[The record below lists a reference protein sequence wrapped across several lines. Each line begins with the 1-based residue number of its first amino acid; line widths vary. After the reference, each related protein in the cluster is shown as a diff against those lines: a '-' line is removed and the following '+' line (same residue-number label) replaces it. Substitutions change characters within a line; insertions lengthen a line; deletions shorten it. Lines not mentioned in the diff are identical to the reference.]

1 MFGTGLLPKV
11 RMAIDRLSFAHLSL
25 TSAFLLILYCG
36 CGHKERASDTVVLYT
51 SVDEPFVRPLIQR
64 FEQQTGITV
73 KLVTD
78 AEASKTAGLSE
89 KVIAEKDHP
98 QADVYW
104 GNEPFHTI
112 NMAEQGVFTPRESPA
127 GSDIRD
133 RWRDKTEQY
142 QTIGLRARM
151 IVISTRKE
159 DAAIT
164 SQIHVVKDLANPE
177 LKGRIGMSNPAFGT
191 ASGQVAAW
199 YLTWGDS
206 ATDDFLRSLK
216 ENDIHLLGGNSV
228 VVDQVATGSIVAGFT
243 DNDDIANG
251 KADNQ
256 PVNAVTP
263 DPFDTGTLLIPTT
276 IAEVRGAPNAEIAGK
291 LIDFLMDPAVERQLI
306 DAHFLAFSARD
317 PTVEHKAMNVDY
329 TAVAHRMPTA
339 VTRALGILQ
348 GR

>member
-1 MFGTGLLPKV
+1 MKSHFMLIFVSVVWLGLFTGC
-11 RMAIDRLSFAHLSL
+11 D
-25 TSAFLLILYCG
+25 
-36 CGHKERASDTVVLYT
+36 HKDAGPGGPVVLYT

-64 FEQQTGITV
+64 FEQQTGITI

-112 NMAEQGVFTPRESPA
+112 NMAEQGVFTPHESPA
-127 GSDIRD
+127 GTDIRD
-133 RWRDKTEQY
+133 RWRDKAGMY

-151 IVISTRKE
+151 IVVSSRKD
-159 DAAIT
+159 DAAIAAK
-164 SQIHVVKDLANPE
+164 IHLVRDLANPA

-199 YLTWGDS
+199 YLAWGDS
-206 ATDDFLRSLK
+206 PTDDFLRALK
-216 ENDIHLLGGNSV
+216 ANDVHLLGGNSV

-251 KADNQ
+251 KADGQ

-263 DPFDTGTLLIPTT
+263 DPSDTGTLLIPTT
-276 IAEVRGAPNAEIAGK
+276 IAEVRGAPHPEIAVK

-317 PTVEHKAMNVDY
+317 PAVEGKSMNVDY
-329 TAVAHRMPTA
+329 TAVAHRMPAA

>member
-1 MFGTGLLPKV
+1 MMV
-11 RMAIDRLSFAHLSL
+11 RRFRLVLAFAVAL
-25 TSAFLLILYCG
+25 TLFCG
-36 CGHKERASDTVVLYT
+36 CKTKEQSSGTVVLYT

-64 FEQQTGITV
+64 FEQQTGVTV

-112 NMAEQGVFTPRESPA
+112 NMAEQGVFVQHNSPA

-133 RWRDKTEQY
+133 RWRDKAGLY

-151 IVISTRKE
+151 IVVSTRKE

-164 SQIHVVKDLANPE
+164 SQIHRVKDLANPA

-199 YLTWGDS
+199 YLAWGDN

-216 ENDIHLLGGNSV
+216 SNGIDLLGGNSV
-228 VVDQVATGSIVAGFT
+228 VVDQVATGTIVAGLS

-256 PVNAVTP
+256 PVGAVVP
-263 DPFDTGTLLIPTT
+263 DPADKNTLLIPTT
-276 IAEVRGAPNAEIAGK
+276 IAEVAGAPHPDIAVK
-291 LIDFLMDPAVERQLI
+291 LIDFLMDPAVEKQLI

-317 PTVEHKAMNVDY
+317 PAMEEKSMNVDY
-329 TAVAHRMPTA
+329 SAVAHRMPAA
-339 VTRALGILQ
+339 VARALGILQ

>member
-1 MFGTGLLPKV
+1 MHPSIRLIVAFT
-11 RMAIDRLSFAHLSL
+11 LSFSL
-25 TSAFLLILYCG
+25 CCG
-36 CGHKERASDTVVLYT
+36 CRNKDQSSTQDNSTVVLYT
-51 SVDEPFVRPLIQR
+51 SVDDPFVRPLAQR
-64 FEQQTGITV
+64 FEQQTGV
-73 KLVTD
+73 KVTLVTD

-89 KVIAEKDHP
+89 KVLAEKDHP

-112 NMAEQGVFTPRESPA
+112 NMAEQGVFSPHASPA
-127 GSDIRD
+127 GSDVRD
-133 RWRDKTEQY
+133 RWRDKAGMY

-164 SQIHVVKDLANPE
+164 SQIHSIKDLANPA

-199 YLTWGDS
+199 YLNWGDS

-216 ENDIHLLGGNSV
+216 SNGILLLGGNSV
-228 VVDQVATGSIVAGFT
+228 VVDQVATGTIIAGLT

-256 PVNAVTP
+256 PVAAIAPNAGSK
-263 DPFDTGTLLIPTT
+263 DALLIPTT
-276 IAEVRGAPNAEIAGK
+276 IALVRGAPHPEVAQK

-306 DAHFLAFSARD
+306 DGHFLAYSARD
-317 PTVEHKAMNVDY
+317 PAAEERAMNVDY
-329 TAVAHRMPTA
+329 TAVAHKMPAA
-339 VTRALGILQ
+339 VQSALGILQ
-348 GR
+348 DR

>member
-1 MFGTGLLPKV
+1 MKPYLNWILFCV
-11 RMAIDRLSFAHLSL
+11 LS
-25 TSAFLLILYCG
+25 IGVCGG
-36 CGHKERASDTVVLYT
+36 CGHKNAGGGGTVVLYT

-89 KVIAEKDHP
+89 KVIAERDHP

-112 NMAEQGVFTPRESPA
+112 NMAEQGVFTPHDSPA
-127 GSDIRD
+127 GTDIRD
-133 RWRDKTEQY
+133 RWRDKAGLY

-151 IVISTRKE
+151 IVVSTRKD

-164 SQIHVVKDLANPE
+164 SQIHLVKDLANPA

-191 ASGQVAAW
+191 ASGQEAAW
-199 YLTWGDS
+199 YLTWGDT
-206 ATDDFLRSLK
+206 ATDEFLRALK
-216 ENDIHLLGGNSV
+216 ANDVHLLGGNSV

-243 DNDDIANG
+243 DNDDIDNG
-251 KADNQ
+251 KKDGQ

-263 DPFDTGTLLIPTT
+263 DPSDTGTLLIPTT
-276 IAEVRGAPNAEIAGK
+276 IAEIRGAPHAEIAGK

-317 PTVEHKAMNVDY
+317 PSVESKSMNVDY

-348 GR
+348 AR

>member
-1 MFGTGLLPKV
+1 MNTCFKRVTFIALSLGLL
-11 RMAIDRLSFAHLSL
+11 
-25 TSAFLLILYCG
+25 CG
-36 CGHKERASDTVVLYT
+36 CGHKNPIAGGPVVLYT

-89 KVIAEKDHP
+89 KVIAERDHP

-112 NMAEQGVFTPRESPA
+112 NMAEQDSFVPHESPA

-133 RWRDKTEQY
+133 RWRDKSGRY
-142 QTIGLRARM
+142 QIIGLRARM
-151 IVISTRKE
+151 IVVSTRK
-159 DAAIT
+159 DDSAIT
-164 SQIHVVKDLANPE
+164 SHIHVVKDLANPA

-206 ATDDFLRSLK
+206 ATDDFLRALK
-216 ENDIHLLGGNSV
+216 ANDIHLLGGNSV

-251 KADNQ
+251 KADHQ
-256 PVNAVTP
+256 PVNAVAP
-263 DPFDTGTLLIPTT
+263 DESDIGTLLIPTT
-276 IAEVRGAPNAEIAGK
+276 IAEIRGAPHAEVAVK

-317 PTVEHKAMNVDY
+317 PAVEQKGMNVDY

-348 GR
+348 AR